1 MGRVGGRPSLLTQTS
16 LRAAKAMLA
25 DDGLTVAEVAA
36 RLNVAVS
43 TLYRHLPGG
52 RSAIHIAA

>member
-1 MGRVGGRPSLLTQTS
+1 MP

-43 TLYRHLPGG
+43 TLYRNLPGG
-52 RSAIHIAA
+52 RSAVHGPA